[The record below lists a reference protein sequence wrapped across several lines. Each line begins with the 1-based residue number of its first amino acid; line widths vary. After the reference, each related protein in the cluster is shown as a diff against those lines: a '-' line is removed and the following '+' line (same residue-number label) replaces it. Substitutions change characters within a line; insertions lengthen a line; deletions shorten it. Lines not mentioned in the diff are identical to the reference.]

1 MNRTILFLAF
11 LIISV
16 HLFAQGYKEFWFV
29 APEVYQAH
37 GDRPIWMRISTT
49 TDTAQIELSQPASPS
64 FTPIVGVINPNSTLS
79 INLTTW
85 IDSIEDKPA
94 DVVHNYGL
102 KINSNTAVDAYYEEA
117 SADNPEIF
125 TLKGKNALG
134 TEFYI
139 DGQGNYPNH
148 WTANY
153 TAEAFDI
160 VATQDGTIVTITVSN
175 DIVGHAKGSTFAVQ
189 LNKGQTY
196 SARSTSN
203 VDTITLAG
211 SHITSN
217 YPIAITI
224 SDDSIQEPDLN
235 PAGWDLI
242 GDQIVPV
249 TLLGKEYIAIKG
261 FGNDNDER
269 VYMEAISD
277 STKIYLDGSVTPVT
291 TINQAQLYCSHFTN
305 LTLLIKSSNPIYA
318 YHLSGLPNE
327 AGSAILPQDS
337 CTGSRQVGF
346 YRTDAGTFALLVLT
360 RSGNQGNF
368 TIDGDATLLTSSDF
382 SPVTGTSNAWYYAR
396 KTYTSTQLPVG
407 SHNILN
413 SSGKFHVGIL
423 NGDPGSAEYGFY
435 SDFSSLYL
443 GPDAFFCQGDSVVLD
458 GGAYMTSYL
467 WQEKVGG
474 VWIQVDTTR
483 YYTVHDSG
491 YYACT
496 EMGDFCVLSDTI
508 HFSLYPKPTVS
519 LGPDRTICEG
529 HTTTFDPGS
538 FVSYLWNTG
547 YTGRLITTGTPGE
560 YWVAVT
566 NSSGCVARDTIN
578 LFVDSIPRTNH
589 AITGPASIC
598 NGQNNVLYSISVLPF
613 ATSYVW
619 NLPAGVSGSSTTDSI
634 YLSFSSSLIS
644 AMIKV
649 HGHDSCG
656 SGPDTSFN
664 ITIKPEPHLINS
676 PAYKTICN
684 DSSTNIT
691 LTSDVSGTLFTWTV
705 TDSSGYIS
713 GFTSNLSN
721 STTLLN
727 QTLVNLSN
735 TIESIVYHLTPI
747 ANGCDGPVTD
757 FRVYIN
763 PTPTL
768 SNNPLSKQQCN
779 DMGTNITLTT
789 SVPGSLFTWSSTGSS
804 PDITG
809 FTNNTAPSFL
819 INDILHNSGSSVET
833 VTYHITPVINGC
845 LGTVYNYIITVY
857 PTPVLSN
864 SPSSKQQCNNLYTNV
879 ILTSNVMGTLFTW
892 TATGSSLQ
900 ITGFEN
906 DTIPSI
912 TLNDLLVN
920 TGYNTETVIYHITPS
935 ANGCNG
941 SVINLIVTV
950 YPTPDVY
957 FNPSSQ
963 VICPLQTTSITN
975 LSHVS
980 GTTFFWIATGSSPL
994 VSGFSNGTGGS
1005 INQTLNNTATEI
1017 EQVTYQV
1024 TPVANSCT
1032 GTIASVIVTI
1042 NPASLTTFTSCF
1054 DTITTLSAK
1063 PIILKGGVPLDG
1075 IYSGSGVNSVTGIFT
1090 PSAAG
1095 TGIKTITYSYTN
1107 VYSCSTS
1114 ATRHIIVYSAAMFS
1128 CGNAL
1133 TDIRDNNVYPT
1144 VKIGTQC
1151 WLASNLNYGTII
1163 ASSQDQRDNCLAEK
1177 YCYNDNATNCATL
1190 GGLYQWDE
1198 LMLYDSTPADQ
1209 GFCPPDWHIPTENE
1223 WNTLFVSY
1231 TNSGFA
1237 GAPLKYSGYSG
1248 FNALLTGTNYF
1259 HKSWDF
1265 KSFATFFWSS
1275 TAYSRTE
1282 AWAHGMNDNDPS
1294 VSFYPSSRANAFSVR
1309 CIHD

>member
-1 MNRTILFLAF
+1 MNRTILFLA
-11 LIISV
+11 LLLSSLQ
-16 HLFAQGYKEFWFV
+16 LFAQGYQEFWFV
-29 APEVYQAH
+29 APEVYQSH

-49 TDTAQIELSQPASPS
+49 TDTAHIVLSQPASAS
-64 FTPIVGVINPNSTLS
+64 FTPIADVINPNSTLS

-94 DVVHNYGL
+94 DVVHNFGL
-102 KINSNTAVDAYYEEA
+102 KLTSTTPVDAYYDEA
-117 SADNPEIF
+117 STNNPELF

-139 DGQGNYPNH
+139 DGQKHYQNH
-148 WTANY
+148 WVATY

-175 DIVGHAKGSTFAVQ
+175 DITGHSKGSTFTVA

-224 SDDSIQEPDLN
+224 SDDSIQEPDTN
-235 PAGWDLI
+235 PTGWDLI

-249 TLLGKEYIAIKG
+249 NLLGKEYIAVKG

-269 VYMEAISD
+269 VYMESISD
-277 STKIYLDGSVTPVT
+277 STKIYLDGATTPVT
-291 TINQAQLYCSHFTN
+291 TINQGQLYSSHFTN
-305 LTLLIKSSNPIYA
+305 STLLIRSSNPIYA

-327 AGSAILPQDS
+327 AGSALLPQDS
-337 CTGSRQVGF
+337 CTGSRQIGF
-346 YRTDAGTFALLVLT
+346 YRTATGTFAMMVLT

-368 TIDGDATLLTSSDF
+368 TIDGNATLLTSSDF

-396 KTYTSTQLPVG
+396 KSFSASELPIG
-407 SHNILN
+407 SHIILN
-413 SSGKFHVGIL
+413 TSGKFHMGLL
-423 NGDPGSAEYGFY
+423 NALGSSAEYGFF

-443 GPDAFFCQGDSVVLD
+443 GPDATLCQGDSVILD
-458 GGAYMTSYL
+458 GGASMTSYL
-467 WQEKVGG
+467 WQKKVGG
-474 VWIQVDTTR
+474 VWMQVDTTR

-496 EMGDFCVLSDTI
+496 AIGDYCALSDTI
-508 HFSLYPKPTVS
+508 HFSLYPNSTVS
-519 LGPDRTICEG
+519 LGADRTICTG
-529 HTTTFDPGS
+529 HTATFDPGS
-538 FVSYLWNTG
+538 FVSYFWNTG
-547 YTGRLITTGTPGE
+547 YTGRLLTTGTAGE
-560 YWVAVT
+560 YWVAAT
-566 NSSGCVARDTIN
+566 NSNGCVGRDTVN
-578 LFVDSIPRTNH
+578 LFIDSIPKTNH
-589 AITGPASIC
+589 AIIGPASIC
-598 NGQNNVLYSISVLPF
+598 SGENNVLYYISALPF

-619 NLPAGVSGSSTTDSI
+619 NLPAGVSGSSITDSI

-644 AMIKV
+644 AIIKV

-656 SGPDTSFN
+656 SGPDTSFS
-664 ITIKPEPHLINS
+664 ITIKPEPYLTNS

-691 LTSDVSGTLFTWTV
+691 LSSNVSGALFTWTV

-713 GFTSNLSN
+713 GFTDNLSN
-721 STTLLN
+721 PTNFLN
-727 QTLVNLSN
+727 QTLVNSN
-735 TIESIVYHLTPI
+735 NIVESIVYHITPT

-757 FRVYIN
+757 FRVYVN

-768 SNNPLSKQQCN
+768 TNNPLSKQQCN
-779 DMGTNITLTT
+779 DLGTNITLTT
-789 SVPGSLFTWSSTGSS
+789 SVPGTLFTWSATGSS
-804 PDITG
+804 PNITG
-809 FTNNTAPSFL
+809 FTNNTTPSIM

-833 VTYHITPVINGC
+833 VTYHIIPIINGC
-845 LGTVYNYIITVY
+845 TGTVYNYTVIVY

-864 SPSSKQQCNNLYTNV
+864 SPTSKQQCNNLSTN
-879 ILTSNVMGTLFTW
+879 ITLTSNVNGTLFTW
-892 TATGSSLQ
+892 TATGSSFQ

-906 DTIPSI
+906 DTIPTI
-912 TLNDLLVN
+912 ILNDLLVN
-920 TGYNTETVIYHITPS
+920 AGYNTETVTYHITPS

-941 SVINLIVTV
+941 SVTNFTVTV

-957 FNPSSQ
+957 FNPPSQ
-963 VICPLQTTSITN
+963 VICPFQTTSITN

-980 GTTFFWIATGSSPL
+980 GTTFSWVATSSSPL
-994 VSGFSNGTGGS
+994 VSGFSNGIGGS

-1024 TPVANSCT
+1024 TPVSTGCT
-1032 GTIASVIVTI
+1032 GILSSVIVTI
-1042 NPASLTTFTSCF
+1042 NPASITTFTSCF

-1063 PIILKGGVPLDG
+1063 PIILKGGVPLG
-1075 IYSGSGVNSVTGIFT
+1075 GTYSGSGVNSVTGIFT
-1090 PSAAG
+1090 PSTAG
-1095 TGIKTITYSYTN
+1095 TGTKTITYSYTN

-1114 ATRHIIVYSAAMFS
+1114 ATRHIIVYSAAAFT
-1128 CGNAL
+1128 CGNNF

-1144 VKIGTQC
+1144 VKIGAQC

-1177 YCYNDNATNCATL
+1177 YCYNDNAINCATL

-1198 LMLYDSTPADQ
+1198 LMHYDNTPSDQ
-1209 GFCPPDWHIPTENE
+1209 GFCPPAWHIPTENE
-1223 WNTLFVSY
+1223 WNSLFASY

-1248 FNALLTGTNYF
+1248 FNALLTGTNHF

-1265 KSFATFFWSS
+1265 QGFATFFWSS
-1275 TAYSRTE
+1275 TPYSRTQ

-1294 VSFYPSSRANAFSVR
+1294 VSFYPSNRVNAFNVR
-1309 CIHD
+1309 CIQD